1 MQQYRPTG
9 FRILPPVVK
18 NLLII
23 NGLFFLATITLTKYN
38 IDLIN
43 ILGLHYPG
51 ASNFRLYQFVTY
63 MFMHGG
69 WSHILFNMF
78 ALWMFGNVIENVWGG
93 KKFLI
98 FYLLTGLGSGI
109 VYIIWIHFSLQ
120 PNIALLNQ
128 IINHPTVQGIEL
140 YFQQYGFH
148 VNAISSG
155 LSQADIHAFNQNVGL
170 LGQNLATPAVVQQII
185 LFLSDY
191 KTEMINQMVVVGAS
205 GAIFGLLL
213 AFGMMF
219 PNSLIYVYFAIPVR
233 AKWFVLGYGL
243 LELFS
248 GLSNRPGD
256 NVAHFAHIGG
266 MLVGLAIIL
275 YWKKKGH
282 FYGPEM

>member
-1 MQQYRPTG
+1 MQQYSPTG
-9 FRILPPVVK
+9 FKILPPVVK

-23 NGLFFLATITLTKYN
+23 NGLFFLATLALQKYG
-38 IDLIN
+38 IDLTD

-51 ASNFRLYQFVTY
+51 APGFRIYQFVTY

-69 WSHILFNMF
+69 WAHILFNMF

-98 FYLLTGLGSGI
+98 FYLLSGLGSAV
-109 VYIIWIHFSLQ
+109 VYIFWIHFEIQGNLHML
-120 PNIALLNQ
+120 NAVIA
-128 IINHPTVQGIEL
+128 HPTVQGVEA
-140 YFQQYGFH
+140 YFHTYSFH
-148 VNAISSG
+148 VNPLTTA
-155 LSQADIHAFNQNVGL
+155 LSQSDISLFNHNMDLLASGSADPSA
-170 LGQNLATPAVVQQII
+170 VQQII
-185 LFLSDY
+185 SFLSTY
-191 KTEMINQMVVVGAS
+191 KAEMLNQMVVIGAS

-219 PNSLIYVYFAIPVR
+219 PNTLIYLYFAIPIK

-248 GLSNRPGD
+248 GISNRPGD
-256 NVAHFAHIGG
+256 NVAHFAHVGG
-266 MLVGLAIIL
+266 MLVGLLIIL

-282 FYGPEM
+282 LFGPNM

>member
-1 MQQYRPTG
+1 MQQYRPAG

-23 NGLFFLATITLTKYN
+23 NSLFFLATLALAKYN
-38 IDLIN
+38 IDLVN

-51 ASNFRLYQFVTY
+51 ASNFRIYQFVTY

-78 ALWMFGNVIENVWGG
+78 ALWMFGNVVENVWGG
-93 KKFLI
+93 KKFLV

-120 PNIALLNQ
+120 PNVALLSQ
-128 IINHPTVQGIEL
+128 IIDHPTVQGIEL
-140 YFQQYGFH
+140 YFQKFGFH
-148 VNAISSG
+148 INTISSS
-155 LSQADIHAFNQNVGL
+155 LSQADINSFNRNVGL
-170 LGQNLATPAVVQQII
+170 LGQNMATPDAIQQII

-191 KTEMINQMVVVGAS
+191 KAEMVNQMVVIGAS

-219 PNSLIYVYFAIPVR
+219 PNSMIYVYFAIPVR

-282 FYGPEM
+282 FFGPEM

>member
-1 MQQYRPTG
+1 MQQYSPTG

-23 NGLFFLATITLTKYN
+23 NGLFFLATLALANYG

-51 ASNFRLYQFVTY
+51 APGFRIYQFVTY

-69 WSHILFNMF
+69 WTHILFNMF

-93 KKFLI
+93 KKFLV
-98 FYLLTGLGSGI
+98 FYLLSGLGSAI
-109 VYIIWIHFSLQ
+109 VYIIWIHFELRG
-120 PNIALLNQ
+120 NLDMLNAVIA
-128 IINHPTVQGIEL
+128 HPTVQGIEA
-140 YFQQYGFH
+140 YFQHYSFH
-148 VNAISSG
+148 LNQLTTSLTQNDISLFNHNVDLLAGGSADPSAI
-155 LSQADIHAFNQNVGL
+155 
-170 LGQNLATPAVVQQII
+170 QQIVS
-185 LFLSDY
+185 FLSAY
-191 KTEMINQMVVVGAS
+191 KAEMLNQMVVIGAS

-219 PNSLIYVYFAIPVR
+219 PNTLIYLYFAIPIK

-248 GLSNRPGD
+248 GIRNNPGD
-256 NVAHFAHIGG
+256 NVAHFAHVGG
-266 MLVGLAIIL
+266 MLVGLLIIL

-282 FYGPEM
+282 LFGPDM